1 MPTRASRSPARCWPV
16 ERWTCWSST
25 CRCESGSVRIAL
37 RDVPPGVHSPIGSAD
52 WRRWP
57 GGLASASSSWSRRT
71 LPAPADSPA
80 RSARRPASG
89 WSWPVGRGSGSAE
102 TWSASGRRSW
112 SPATGPAHRAAGRPS
127 GSSTQTV
134 ASATP
139 ASAATGSSTSLVQPS
154 PPSSQCPRSG
164 MRLLHLHRPH
174 LLLDFARRRQPSGSW
189 PAGPVILGGKP
200 WSNGSVLDA
209 DPAARALGVRR
220 GMPLGSAHRLAPEA
234 TFLDAEPEADRT
246 ELEAAF
252 ERLTAF
258 SPAVAG
264 TSEPAD
270 VAFGLLEAQVDGLAG
285 LWGPEPVMVE
295 RIGAALEA
303 PLAGAPRAGIAGT
316 RFAATVAALAA
327 AEPGSGEPGAVPPGA
342 APLVSVPLVSV
353 PPGAEAEFLAPLPA
367 SLLTPDAEI
376 RARLRRFG
384 LRRIGQVADL
394 AASALV
400 ARFGTEGERIG
411 LRSRG
416 IEVEPFRPRRAPER
430 LLLGLPIEPAVA
442 ELEAIRFVLHRLAV
456 ALGESLAARG
466 LAAERGRLRLVL
478 DLAFAR
484 A

>member
-1 MPTRASRSPARCWPV
+1 
-16 ERWTCWSST
+16 
-25 CRCESGSVRIAL
+25 
-37 RDVPPGVHSPIGSAD
+37 
-52 WRRWP
+52 
-57 GGLASASSSWSRRT
+57 
-71 LPAPADSPA
+71 
-80 RSARRPASG
+80 
-89 WSWPVGRGSGSAE
+89 
-102 TWSASGRRSW
+102 
-112 SPATGPAHRAAGRPS
+112 
-127 GSSTQTV
+127 
-134 ASATP
+134 
-139 ASAATGSSTSLVQPS
+139 
-154 PPSSQCPRSG
+154 
-164 MRLLHLHRPH
+164 MRLLHLHRQH
-174 LLLDFARRRQPSGSW
+174 LLLDFARRRLPSGSW

-200 WSNGSVLDA
+200 WSNGVVLDA

-234 TFLDAEPEADRT
+234 TFLDAEPEADRA

-285 LWGPEPVMVE
+285 LWGPEAAMVE
-295 RIGAALEA
+295 RIAGALEE
-303 PLAGAPRAGIAGT
+303 PLAGRPRAGIAGT

-327 AEPGSGEPGAVPPGA
+327 EPGA
-342 APLVSVPLVSV
+342 LVSV
-353 PPGAEAEFLAPLPA
+353 PPRAEAEFLAPLPA
-367 SLLTPDAEI
+367 SLLTPDADI

-384 LRRIGQVADL
+384 LRRIGQVAEL

-400 ARFGTEGERIG
+400 ARFGEEGERIG

-430 LLLGLPIEPAVA
+430 LVLGLPIEPAVA
-442 ELEAIRFVLHRLAV
+442 ELEAIRFVLRRLAV

-466 LAAERGRLRLVL
+466 LAAERGRLRLAL

-484 A
+484 KGTPSELAVETRFPEPTSDPAAIERLLLARLEREPPPAAVARLELELSGASPAAGQQLPLFVPQALHGARLAWQLARLALTYGDDRVRRVELLDPEAPLPERRWAWREVGTP